1 MEVRRMKKNIL
12 ALTLVLSLGL
22 TFSAVRAYAWYGGGP
37 GGGYGPGGGNG
48 VNVDDAG
55 YKKFMEETAPLRKSL
70 AVDRAEMH
78 ALMAGTNPDQTK
90 VRAIAERMTDNQEKL
105 AGIAR
110 AAKIDGPAGFGFGPK
125 GNYQGYGRGFG
136 PNKNYQGY
144 GRGHGRGFGRGYGP
158 GYGSGYGRGL
168 GRCR

>member
-1 MEVRRMKKNIL
+1 MKKNIV

-22 TFSAVRAYAWYGGGP
+22 TISAVNAYAWYGGGP
-37 GGGYGPGGGNG
+37 GDGYGPGGGYG

-55 YKKFMEETAPLRKSL
+55 YKKFMDDTAQIRRSL

-78 ALMAGTNPDQTK
+78 ALMAGTDPDPAK
-90 VRAIAERMTDNQEKL
+90 VRAIAERMMDNREKL

-110 AAKIDGPAGFGFGPK
+110 AAKMDGPAGFGFGPK
-125 GNYQGYGRGFG
+125 GNCRGYGRGFG
-136 PNKNYQGY
+136 PNENCP
-144 GRGHGRGFGRGYGP
+144 GYGP
-158 GYGSGYGRGL
+158 GYGRGYGRGF